1 MSENTPLQ
9 SQLSPLQQ
17 FVESL
22 AAQPILFDLLR
33 WILEAGFRGEKRVL
47 QQEGLL
53 ECDLRY
59 AAPHH
64 AGANAAALRYRVL
77 DLGCGT
83 GAIAPMFNPSCYLG
97 VDPNPRYIEWAK
109 KVHPGYRFLVMDGRN
124 LTLESESFDAVV
136 IGGVIHHLED
146 QDAKQ
151 ILAEA
156 KRVLKRQTGKL
167 VMWEDVP
174 TWRKLNWIGKLI
186 QALDVGEYIRL
197 EQQYLQLVRS
207 TFSNVRHY
215 PMSSGVCDYVAIVAE
230 SV

>member
-22 AAQPILFDLLR
+22 AEQPILFDLLR

-53 ECDLRY
+53 ECDC
-59 AAPHH
+59 
-64 AGANAAALRYRVL
+64 VL

-97 VDPNPRYIEWAK
+97 IDPNPRYIEWAK

-207 TFSNVRHY
+207 TFSNIRHY